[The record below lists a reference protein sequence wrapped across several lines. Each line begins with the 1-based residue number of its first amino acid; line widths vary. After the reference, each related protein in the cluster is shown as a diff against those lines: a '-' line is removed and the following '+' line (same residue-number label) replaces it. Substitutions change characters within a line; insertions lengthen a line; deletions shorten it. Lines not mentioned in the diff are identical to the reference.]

1 MPGTAIAMP
10 AALPAIRMSDR
21 LAAATISAG
30 ATLEPVFAACLK
42 RSIA

>member
-1 MPGTAIAMP
+1 MPGTAIVMP

-21 LAAATISAG
+21 LAGATISAK
-30 ATLEPVFAACLK
+30 TTPEPVFAACLK